1 MHSCTCRA
9 VEKFREKEKETCRR
23 MFGHRGTDSTNGSKG
38 QAKRKDDDE
47 DENYISLEELK
58 KIKHIYTERFRY
70 NNCFIAYYVFSFK
83 YIACTPFYIVLG
95 EKPIAIRSLF
105 LLQDI

>member
-23 MFGHRGTDSTNGSKG
+23 MFGHGGADSANGSKG
-38 QAKRKDDDE
+38 QAKRKDDDD

-70 NNCFIAYYVFSFK
+70 NNCFFFLSVYMYALLS
-83 YIACTPFYIVLG
+83 IVLVK
-95 EKPIAIRSLF
+95 KPTAMHISF
-105 LLQDI
+105 Y